1 MSYISQDDKKLI
13 AAQVKP
19 ILKEYG
25 VKGTLSIQRHSK
37 LILTI
42 TKGPIDFINNFD
54 ENLKFFEQ
62 DKRRN
67 DRGYLRVNECRFRDH
82 FTGEALE
89 FLSKVIPAMKSA
101 DWFDET
107 DIMTDYFNIAY
118 YLDIN
123 IGTWQ
128 KPYIFI
134 PQ

>member
-1 MSYISQDDKKLI
+1 MTYISQDDKKLI

-62 DKRRN
+62 DKRRT

-82 FTGEALE
+82 FTGKALE

-107 DIMTDYFNIAY
+107 DIMTDYFNICY
-118 YLDIN
+118 YFDIN